1 MSFDKLCYSSNG
13 RFRFAYFLVATTIL
27 KIGLFFYF
35 SDVANGYD
43 ESFGSGGQQ
52 CEICYKVFPGKAK
65 LRRHYL
71 IHTGEKPFKCE
82 LCKQT
87 FNQKPNLKR
96 HMIMHISR
104 FWSDSSLTQ
113 FTSALYYCYV
123 LKVTAHWHNLH
134 QRFTTAIYW
143 KWPVH
148 WHNLHQRFTTA
159 MYWKWHAHWHNLH
172 QRFSTAMYWKWHQP

>member
-1 MSFDKLCYSSNG
+1 MKWQQIIIHYITEWRKQCHVTNYVIPQMADLDLHIFWLQ
-13 RFRFAYFLVATTIL
+13 LTIL
-27 KIGLFFYF
+27 KIGIFFYF

-123 LKVTAHWHNLH
+123 LKVTCSLT
-134 QRFTTAIYW
+134 QFTSALYYCYVLKVTA
-143 KWPVH
+143 H

-159 MYWKWHAHWHNLH
+159 MYWKWH
-172 QRFSTAMYWKWHQP
+172 QP